1 MDIQSLF
8 TQKAGIYLLNHS
20 VGCMPASTRE
30 VAEAQFF
37 DAWEN
42 GTPDPWSQWFP
53 VFEQFQQ
60 SLARLFNSDAS
71 QFCPQQN
78 VSSGLSKLLSAFP
91 PASQNNGRNVILISE
106 NDFPSIGFVM
116 QQASHYGYEV
126 QFIKDDED
134 VLDTATWQTHLT
146 ERVYAVLITHG
157 HYNSG
162 KLVPVKDVISIARK
176 QGVMSI
182 VDIAQTAGVIPI
194 DFTDW
199 QPDVV
204 AGSCVKWLCGGPG
217 AGFLWVSKQVL
228 NQLEPVDIGWFSH
241 KNPFEFNIHNF
252 EYADSALRFW
262 GGTPSVLPYAIAK
275 NSIDQMCNI
284 GVKKVREHNVMLARK
299 VIDALPASWLVSPD
313 EDQYRT
319 GTLVVNPPNREAIEA
334 RLNALNV
341 HFDVRKRGFRL
352 SAHIYNT
359 PEQIEQVINAL
370 L

>member
-8 TQKAGIYLLNHS
+8 TQKDGIYLLNHS

-126 QFIKDDED
+126 RFIKDDED

-162 KLVPVKDVISIARK
+162 KLVPVKDVISI
-176 QGVMSI
+176 
-182 VDIAQTAGVIPI
+182 
-194 DFTDW
+194 
-199 QPDVV
+199 
-204 AGSCVKWLCGGPG
+204 
-217 AGFLWVSKQVL
+217 
-228 NQLEPVDIGWFSH
+228 
-241 KNPFEFNIHNF
+241 
-252 EYADSALRFW
+252 
-262 GGTPSVLPYAIAK
+262 
-275 NSIDQMCNI
+275 
-284 GVKKVREHNVMLARK
+284 
-299 VIDALPASWLVSPD
+299 
-313 EDQYRT
+313 
-319 GTLVVNPPNREAIEA
+319 
-334 RLNALNV
+334 
-341 HFDVRKRGFRL
+341 
-352 SAHIYNT
+352 
-359 PEQIEQVINAL
+359 
-370 L
+370 